1 MIEWEDVNSGVELTL
16 QLQECEKTM
25 SKDGKDGKDDVSG
38 LIGGCNFGGLL
49 LMD

>member
-1 MIEWEDVNSGVELTL
+1 MLEWENENNRVEFALE
-16 QLQECEKTM
+16 LQECEKTL